1 MSQNPG
7 PEPALL
13 VLSPH
18 LDDAVLSCAG
28 LLSTLAPGVRV
39 RVVTFFTEAA
49 AGPLTR
55 AARSFLRQAGWS
67 GDPDAFYRQRRGED
81 REAVGRLGAAWTH
94 VGLVDA
100 LFRSRQGWAP
110 GGVGDRFAGPV
121 RRVLPEVTYRYP
133 SYRYDIAR
141 GRVSRAD
148 RGLRRD
154 LTERVARLLD
164 ELHPLA
170 VLAPLGVGRHVDHL
184 LVRDAAVTALADAAA
199 AAMPVPAGGPVGGP
213 ALFGGSAPAGGSA
226 DGPAPAPVPVFYAD
240 LPYALRQRPD
250 PEFVTINRLRR
261 AEYPHG
267 AEQRAVLVGLY
278 RTQAGALFPA
288 GVPTVVDEYWWQEGV
303 DREGILARVVRPSA
317 SAARPPR
324 WRDPSSRPRG
334 PGLRR

>member
-1 MSQNPG
+1 MSRYPGYPG

-28 LLSTLAPGVRV
+28 LLSTLAPWVRV
-39 RVVTFFTEAA
+39 RVVTFFTQAA

-67 GDPDAFYRQRRGED
+67 DDPEAFYRQRRWED

-100 LFRSRQGWAP
+100 LFRSRPGWTP
-110 GGVGDRFAGPV
+110 GGLGDRFAGPV
-121 RRVLPEVTYRYP
+121 RRMLPELTYRYP

-148 RGLRRD
+148 HGLRRD
-154 LTERVARLLD
+154 LTARVALLLD

-184 LVRDAAVTALADAAA
+184 LVRDAAVAALAGAAA
-199 AAMPVPAGGPVGGP
+199 AVPAPAGGP
-213 ALFGGSAPAGGSA
+213 A
-226 DGPAPAPVPVFYAD
+226 PAPAPVPVPVPVFYAE

-250 PEFVTINRLRR
+250 PEFVAINRLRR

-267 AEQRAVLVGLY
+267 AQQRAALVGLY

-288 GVPTVVDEYWWQEGV
+288 GVPTVVDEYWWPDGA
-303 DREGILARVVRPSA
+303 DRERLLARVVRPSTP
-317 SAARPPR
+317 SIRPPQ
-324 WRDPSSRPRG
+324 
-334 PGLRR
+334 PGAPAQ